1 MSPGTLCDRLR
12 GDADRARGGLLV
24 GLQAGPVLT
33 AVTEV
38 ASAAAEPASVTADYL
53 FSVPATVL
61 DKFWRC
67 NRYAAH
73 RPCPAASPAFSC

>member
-1 MSPGTLCDRLR
+1 M
-12 GDADRARGGLLV
+12 LV

-61 DKFWRC
+61 VTVDKFW
-67 NRYAAH
+67 
-73 RPCPAASPAFSC
+73 PVQ